1 VTFGGLAAAVQG
13 NWTDTLIHVTLPQ
26 NLPPGLADVQVTTSD
41 GRTATLPNAFE
52 RMS

>member
-1 VTFGGLAAAVQG
+1 VTESAAGAQG
-13 NWTDTLIHVTLPQ
+13 LIHVTLPQ

-52 RMS
+52 RMSKHK